1 MDSVLFDGPRPILL
15 AVVPTMIRRL
25 RDDWLDEL
33 PAADDPAVKYRIPL
47 RDFVPG
53 NLFDDLAATDVAF
66 VGPGLGDLA
75 DAPYLPAL
83 RTIRDF
89 MPGTVS
95 RHFGVRAAHKRHW
108 VDANLV
114 HKGEVDVE
122 TVYGGIA
129 QGVVQTGGSEI
140 SIMIPTRVELSD
152 VPSAVRDH
160 SRLDPLWEV
169 SLTPIAA
176 GLDVPFPDAVRQV
189 FPRVQ
194 AHVHARGDGIRNVRF
209 TRRAT
214 GSVFRPGPVRPGP
227 HVPRRLRIRG
237 RARGRDGR

>member
-25 RDDWLDEL
+25 RDDWLAER

-47 RDFVPG
+47 RDFAPG

-108 VDANLV
+108 VDVKLV
-114 HKGEVDVE
+114 DE
-122 TVYGGIA
+122 
-129 QGVVQTGGSEI
+129 
-140 SIMIPTRVELSD
+140 
-152 VPSAVRDH
+152 
-160 SRLDPLWEV
+160 
-169 SLTPIAA
+169 
-176 GLDVPFPDAVRQV
+176 
-189 FPRVQ
+189 
-194 AHVHARGDGIRNVRF
+194 
-209 TRRAT
+209 
-214 GSVFRPGPVRPGP
+214 
-227 HVPRRLRIRG
+227 G
-237 RARGRDGR
+237 RS